1 MKACRPQWRV
11 SKIILCQLPFTSLQH
26 ARLILATRYA
36 LARHLR
42 QNETIHPLVEL
53 GKFRGESVY
62 SRSAV
67 TPLKASENWMRSG
80 RKIREGCQAM
90 KWVKQRASTVN
101 RRREIEMTL
110 EREREERERAGQSN
124 SGVGEEEVLQGLY
137 AESQTELYVPQ
148 PITNVSCMFLWSVY
162 ECSMFQFRRAKY
174 RRMILEISISTYR
187 RCCPRVLFMYR
198 VSSISCS
205 VRISALK

>member
-1 MKACRPQWRV
+1 MA
-11 SKIILCQLPFTSLQH
+11 
-26 ARLILATRYA
+26 RYA

-42 QNETIHPLVEL
+42 PNETIHPVVEL
-53 GKFRGESVY
+53 GKFRGEPVY

-110 EREREERERAGQSN
+110 EREREERERAGQSS
-124 SGVGEEEVLQGLY
+124 SGIGEEEVLQGLY
-137 AESQTELYVPQ
+137 SESQTELYVPQ
-148 PITNVSCMFLWSVY
+148 PITNVRCVVVWSAY
-162 ECSMFQFRRAKY
+162 GRLMFQFRRARY
-174 RRMILEISISTYR
+174 RRTILEISISTCR
-187 RCCPRVLFMYR
+187 RCCPRVLFMYH
-198 VSSISCS
+198 VSLISCS
-205 VRISALK
+205 ARIGVLK